1 VGFFSQECIECGDSV
16 IAPYD
21 MPKGME
27 WQNRAVCITPEGD
40 IMSGLYDGYGNV
52 GAGYDRY
59 DIGENN
65 TVYHWAC
72 WEAAGNPTRYRGP
85 SDRAGDQG
93 YFYDRTAET
102 CARKW
107 VLA

>member
-1 VGFFSQECIECGDSV
+1 MGFFSQECIECGDSV

-27 WQNRAVCITPEGD
+27 WQNDAVCVTPNGSILRGE
-40 IMSGLYDGYGNV
+40 YDGYGRVDNHEE
-52 GAGYDRY
+52 AIWSD
-59 DIGENN
+59 N
-65 TVYHWAC
+65 TVYHLRCWA
-72 WEAAGNPTRYRGP
+72 EAGKPLDYRGP
-85 SDRAGDQG
+85 SNPAGDQG